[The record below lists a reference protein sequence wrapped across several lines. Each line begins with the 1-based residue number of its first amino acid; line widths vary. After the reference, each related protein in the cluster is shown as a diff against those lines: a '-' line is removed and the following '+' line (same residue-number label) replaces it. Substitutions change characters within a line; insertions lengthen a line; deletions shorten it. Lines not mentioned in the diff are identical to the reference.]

1 MVHVLRYLLASLVN
15 YVSFSPIIGYYP
27 FQLIFNRCFMLFY
40 FFFFKYC
47 FLLKVIILIILLR
60 ARLSTTRI
68 DTDRKLEDYRFMKD
82 YYLKLNDCR
91 NRGEYFAKLWYF
103 YLARLDIYRPRD
115 THMCVRSRMVYSARK
130 VLVIFLSSNANLQRF
145 PGPPIT
151 SFIFVLYKC
160 CRLPGQ
166 LPFRTRY
173 FDGRIIYKKKKKKK
187 DERKERK

>member
-1 MVHVLRYLLASLVN
+1 
-15 YVSFSPIIGYYP
+15 
-27 FQLIFNRCFMLFY
+27 
-40 FFFFKYC
+40 
-47 FLLKVIILIILLR
+47 
-60 ARLSTTRI
+60 
-68 DTDRKLEDYRFMKD
+68 MKD

-173 FDGRIIYKKKKKKK
+173 FDGRIIYKKKKKK